1 MTEELIRSAREL
13 TGTQKL
19 AELRS
24 RPPDREVVLRLVEA
38 YVLWAKSFHEPPS
51 KPSNSL
57 RPIVA
62 PVTGMAQVDEV
73 NFALKALMVTESVAI
88 SITDTLSY
96 MGRLPRL
103 LVLLEDY
110 IESGLVVIVPEARP
124 GQGAGYWESHFK
136 LVDRASGFVERQT
149 AGGSDRSLDHG
160 PTGVRDGDGLGS
172 LFYVSRPDRLG
183 LTK

>member
-96 MGRLPRL
+96 MGRLAATLGPSGGLHREWIGCDCPRSKARSRGRL
-103 LVLLEDY
+103 LGE
-110 IESGLVVIVPEARP
+110 PFQAR
-124 GQGAGYWESHFK
+124 
-136 LVDRASGFVERQT
+136 
-149 AGGSDRSLDHG
+149 
-160 PTGVRDGDGLGS
+160 
-172 LFYVSRPDRLG
+172 
-183 LTK
+183 